1 MVDKLEAEQ
10 HHVTYERKWKTL
22 AEVEETD
29 RNSFVHAQR
38 APSTMA
44 PELYGWFGGGSGEGH
59 EEGDSQIGIGL
70 EESQIQQ
77 A

>member
-1 MVDKLEAEQ
+1 M
-10 HHVTYERKWKTL
+10 TYERKWKTL
-22 AEVEETD
+22 AEFEETE
-29 RNSFVHAQR
+29 RKSFVHDQR
-38 APSTMA
+38 APSSLA
-44 PELYGWFGGGSGEGH
+44 PEVYGWVGGGSGAGH